1 MGKPIVA
8 IVGRPN
14 VGKSTLFNIF
24 ANSRISIVE
33 DTPGVTR
40 DRLYAEGD
48 WLDNQFMMVDT
59 GGIEIMNSDAIAVSI
74 RQQAEIAIKEADVIL
89 FVCDARSG
97 IVQEDADVARIL
109 RKSGK
114 PIVLAVNKADSP
126 KQELNVYEFYNLG
139 LGEPFPISAANH
151 LGIGDLLDAVV
162 AKFPQNKAGVFD
174 NDEDQIKVALIG
186 RPNVGKSSIF
196 NSLVGQERSIVSDV
210 AGTTRDAID
219 TPVVR
224 NGQKYLFIDTA
235 GMRRKGKI
243 DEPIEKYSIIRSLRA
258 VDRSDVV
265 LMVIDA
271 VDGVTEQDKKI
282 AGYAHEAGKGIVI
295 VVNKWDAYEKD
306 ENSTLRYTETLRKEL
321 IFMQY
326 APVVYV
332 SALTKQ
338 RIHRLPEVINYVAEQ
353 NAMRVATS
361 VLNQVIADAVAINP
375 PPTEKGQRLKI
386 LYATQVKIKP
396 PTFVIFVNEPEIMHF
411 SYQRYLE
418 NKLREAFGFE
428 GTPLSMIIR
437 GKKKTNRGWINGC
450 NDVCI
455 MVCRWFCVWLS
466 TFGAVAG

>member
-40 DRLYAEGD
+40 DRLYADTE
-48 WLDNQFMMVDT
+48 WLDNEFMMVDT
-59 GGIEIMNSDAIAVSI
+59 GGIEIMNTDKIAVSI
-74 RQQAEIAIKEADVIL
+74 RQQAQIAIAEADVIL
-89 FVCDARSG
+89 FVCDARAG
-97 IVQEDADVARIL
+97 ITHEDAEVAKML
-109 RKSGK
+109 RQSKK
-114 PIVLAVNKADSP
+114 PIVLAINKADSP
-126 KQELNVYEFYNLG
+126 KQEMEIFEFYNLG
-139 LGEPFPISAANH
+139 IGEPIPVSAANH
-151 LGIGDLLDAVV
+151 LGLGDLLDAVV
-162 AKFPQNKAGVFD
+162 EKFPETSAYGEDGNE
-174 NDEDQIKVALIG
+174 DEIKVALIG

-196 NSLVGQERSIVSDV
+196 NTLVGEERSIVSDV

-219 TPVVR
+219 TPVIR
-224 NGQKYLFIDTA
+224 EGQKFLFIDTA
-235 GMRRKGKI
+235 GMRRKTRI

-271 VDGVTEQDKKI
+271 IDGITEQDKKI
-282 AGYAHEAGKGIVI
+282 AGYAHEAGKGIVL
-295 VVNKWDAYEKD
+295 VVNKWDLYDKD
-306 ENSTLRYTETLRKEL
+306 NTSTLRYTENLRREL
-321 IFMQY
+321 VFMQY
-326 APVVYV
+326 APVVFV
-332 SALTKQ
+332 SAMTKQ
-338 RIHRLPEVINYVAEQ
+338 RIHRLPEVIHYVAEQ
-353 NAMRVATS
+353 NAMRISTS
-361 VLNQVIADAVAINP
+361 VLNQVVEDAIAINP

-428 GTPLSMIIR
+428 GTPLQMIIR
-437 GKKKTNRGWINGC
+437 GKNEEE
-450 NDVCI
+450 
-455 MVCRWFCVWLS
+455 
-466 TFGAVAG
+466 

>member
-40 DRLYAEGD
+40 DRLYADTE
-48 WLDNQFMMVDT
+48 WLDNEFMMVDT
-59 GGIEIMNSDAIAVSI
+59 GGIEIMNTDKIAVSI
-74 RQQAEIAIKEADVIL
+74 RQQAQIAIAEADVIL
-89 FVCDARSG
+89 FVCDARAG
-97 IVQEDADVARIL
+97 ITHEDAEVAKML
-109 RKSGK
+109 RQSKK
-114 PIVLAVNKADSP
+114 PIVLAINKADSP
-126 KQELNVYEFYNLG
+126 KQEMEIFEFYNLG
-139 LGEPFPISAANH
+139 IGEPIPVSAANH
-151 LGIGDLLDAVV
+151 LGLGDLLDAVV
-162 AKFPQNKAGVFD
+162 EKFPETSAYGEDGNE
-174 NDEDQIKVALIG
+174 DEIKVALIG

-196 NSLVGQERSIVSDV
+196 NTLVGEERSIVSDV

-219 TPVVR
+219 TPVIR
-224 NGQKYLFIDTA
+224 EGQKFLFIDTA
-235 GMRRKGKI
+235 GMRRKARI

-271 VDGVTEQDKKI
+271 IDGVTEQDKKI
-282 AGYAHEAGKGIVI
+282 AGYAHEAGKGIVL
-295 VVNKWDAYEKD
+295 VVNKWDLYEKD
-306 ENSTLRYTETLRKEL
+306 NTSTLRYTENLRREL
-321 IFMQY
+321 VFMQY
-326 APVVYV
+326 APVVFV
-332 SALTKQ
+332 SAMTKQ
-338 RIHRLPEVINYVAEQ
+338 RIHRLPEVIHYVAEQ
-353 NAMRVATS
+353 NAMRISTS
-361 VLNQVIADAVAINP
+361 VLNQVVEDAIAINP

-428 GTPLSMIIR
+428 GTPLQMIIR
-437 GKKKTNRGWINGC
+437 GKNEEE
-450 NDVCI
+450 
-455 MVCRWFCVWLS
+455 
-466 TFGAVAG
+466 

>member
-40 DRLYAEGD
+40 DRLYADTE
-48 WLDNQFMMVDT
+48 WLDNEFRMVDT
-59 GGIEIMNSDAIAVSI
+59 GGIEIMNTDKIAVSI
-74 RQQAEIAIKEADVIL
+74 RQQAQIAIAEADVIL
-89 FVCDARSG
+89 FVCDARAG
-97 IVQEDADVARIL
+97 ITHEDAEVAKML
-109 RKSGK
+109 RQSKK
-114 PIVLAVNKADSP
+114 PIVLAINKADSP
-126 KQELNVYEFYNLG
+126 KQEMEIFEFYNLG
-139 LGEPFPISAANH
+139 IGEPIPVSAANH
-151 LGIGDLLDAVV
+151 LGLGDLLDAVV
-162 AKFPQNKAGVFD
+162 EKFPETSAYGEDGNE
-174 NDEDQIKVALIG
+174 DEIKVALIG

-196 NSLVGQERSIVSDV
+196 NTLVGEERSIVSDV

-219 TPVVR
+219 TPVIR
-224 NGQKYLFIDTA
+224 EGQKFLFIDTA
-235 GMRRKGKI
+235 GMRRKARI

-271 VDGVTEQDKKI
+271 IDGVTEQDKKI
-282 AGYAHEAGKGIVI
+282 AGYAHEAGKGIVL
-295 VVNKWDAYEKD
+295 VVNKWDLYDKD
-306 ENSTLRYTETLRKEL
+306 NTSTLRYTENLRREL
-321 IFMQY
+321 VFMQY
-326 APVVYV
+326 APVVFV
-332 SALTKQ
+332 SAMTKQ
-338 RIHRLPEVINYVAEQ
+338 RIHRLPEVIHYVAEQ
-353 NAMRVATS
+353 NAMRISTS
-361 VLNQVIADAVAINP
+361 VLNQVVEDAIAINP

-428 GTPLSMIIR
+428 GTPLQMIIR
-437 GKKKTNRGWINGC
+437 GKNEEE
-450 NDVCI
+450 
-455 MVCRWFCVWLS
+455 
-466 TFGAVAG
+466 

>member
-97 IVQEDADVARIL
+97 IVQEDADVA
-109 RKSGK
+109 K

-437 GKKKTNRGWINGC
+437 GKKE
-450 NDVCI
+450 DE
-455 MVCRWFCVWLS
+455 
-466 TFGAVAG
+466 

>member
-40 DRLYAEGD
+40 DRLYADTE
-48 WLDNQFMMVDT
+48 WLDNEFMMVDT
-59 GGIEIMNSDAIAVSI
+59 GGIEIMNTDKIAVSI
-74 RQQAEIAIKEADVIL
+74 RQQAQIAIAEADVIL
-89 FVCDARSG
+89 FVCDARAG
-97 IVQEDADVARIL
+97 ITHEDAEVAKML
-109 RKSGK
+109 RQSKK
-114 PIVLAVNKADSP
+114 PIVLAINKADSP
-126 KQELNVYEFYNLG
+126 KQEMEIFEFYNLG
-139 LGEPFPISAANH
+139 IGEPIPVSAANH
-151 LGIGDLLDAVV
+151 LGLGDLLDAVV
-162 AKFPQNKAGVFD
+162 EKFPETSAYGEDGNE
-174 NDEDQIKVALIG
+174 DEIKVALIG

-196 NSLVGQERSIVSDV
+196 NTLVGEERSIVSDV

-219 TPVVR
+219 TPVIR
-224 NGQKYLFIDTA
+224 EGQKFLFIDTA
-235 GMRRKGKI
+235 GMRRKARI

-271 VDGVTEQDKKI
+271 IDGVTEQDKKI
-282 AGYAHEAGKGIVI
+282 AGYAHEAGKGIVL
-295 VVNKWDAYEKD
+295 VVNKWDLYDKD
-306 ENSTLRYTETLRKEL
+306 NTSTLRYAENLRREL
-321 IFMQY
+321 VFMQY
-326 APVVYV
+326 APVVFV
-332 SALTKQ
+332 SAMTKQ
-338 RIHRLPEVINYVAEQ
+338 RIHRLPEVIHYVAEQ
-353 NAMRVATS
+353 NAMRISTS
-361 VLNQVIADAVAINP
+361 VLNQVVEDAIAINP

-428 GTPLSMIIR
+428 GTPLQMIIR
-437 GKKKTNRGWINGC
+437 GKNEEE
-450 NDVCI
+450 
-455 MVCRWFCVWLS
+455 
-466 TFGAVAG
+466 

>member
-40 DRLYAEGD
+40 DRLYADTE
-48 WLDNQFMMVDT
+48 WLDNEFMMVDT
-59 GGIEIMNSDAIAVSI
+59 GGIEIMNTDKIAVSI
-74 RQQAEIAIKEADVIL
+74 RQQAQIAIAEADVIL
-89 FVCDARSG
+89 FVCDARAG
-97 IVQEDADVARIL
+97 ITHEDAEVAKML
-109 RKSGK
+109 RQSKK
-114 PIVLAVNKADSP
+114 PIVLAINKADSP
-126 KQELNVYEFYNLG
+126 KQEMEIFEFYNLG
-139 LGEPFPISAANH
+139 IGEPIPVSAANH
-151 LGIGDLLDAVV
+151 LGLGDLLDAVV
-162 AKFPQNKAGVFD
+162 EKFPETSAYGEDGNE
-174 NDEDQIKVALIG
+174 DEIKVALIG

-196 NSLVGQERSIVSDV
+196 NTLVGEERSIVSDV

-219 TPVVR
+219 TPVIR
-224 NGQKYLFIDTA
+224 EGQKFLFIDTA
-235 GMRRKGKI
+235 GMRRKARI

-271 VDGVTEQDKKI
+271 IDGVTEQDKKI
-282 AGYAHEAGKGIVI
+282 AGYAHEAGKGIVL
-295 VVNKWDAYEKD
+295 VVNKWDLYDKD
-306 ENSTLRYTETLRKEL
+306 NTSTLRYTENLRREL
-321 IFMQY
+321 VFMQY
-326 APVVYV
+326 APVVFV
-332 SALTKQ
+332 SAMTKQ
-338 RIHRLPEVINYVAEQ
+338 RIHRLPEIIHYVAEQ
-353 NAMRVATS
+353 NAMRISTS
-361 VLNQVIADAVAINP
+361 VLNQVVEDAIAINP

-428 GTPLSMIIR
+428 GTPLQMIIR
-437 GKKKTNRGWINGC
+437 GKNEEE
-450 NDVCI
+450 
-455 MVCRWFCVWLS
+455 
-466 TFGAVAG
+466 

>member
-40 DRLYAEGD
+40 DRLYADTE
-48 WLDNQFMMVDT
+48 WLDNEFMMVDT
-59 GGIEIMNSDAIAVSI
+59 GGIEIMNTDKIAVSI
-74 RQQAEIAIKEADVIL
+74 RQQAQIAIAEADVIL
-89 FVCDARSG
+89 FVCDARAG
-97 IVQEDADVARIL
+97 ITHEDAEVAKML
-109 RKSGK
+109 RQSKK
-114 PIVLAVNKADSP
+114 PIVLAINKADSP
-126 KQELNVYEFYNLG
+126 KQEMEIFEFYNLG
-139 LGEPFPISAANH
+139 IGEPIPVSAANH
-151 LGIGDLLDAVV
+151 LGLGDLLDAVV
-162 AKFPQNKAGVFD
+162 EKFPETSAYGEDGNE
-174 NDEDQIKVALIG
+174 DEIKVALIG

-196 NSLVGQERSIVSDV
+196 NTLVGEDRSIVSDV

-219 TPVVR
+219 TPVIR
-224 NGQKYLFIDTA
+224 EGQKFLFIDTA
-235 GMRRKGKI
+235 GMRRKARI

-271 VDGVTEQDKKI
+271 IDGVTEQDKKI
-282 AGYAHEAGKGIVI
+282 AGYAHEAGKGIVL
-295 VVNKWDAYEKD
+295 VVNKWDLYDKD
-306 ENSTLRYTETLRKEL
+306 NTSTLRYTENLRREL
-321 IFMQY
+321 VFMQY
-326 APVVYV
+326 APVVFV
-332 SALTKQ
+332 SAMTKQ
-338 RIHRLPEVINYVAEQ
+338 RIHRLPEVIHYVAEQ
-353 NAMRVATS
+353 NAMRISTS
-361 VLNQVIADAVAINP
+361 VLNQVVEDAIAINP

-428 GTPLSMIIR
+428 GTPLQMIIR
-437 GKKKTNRGWINGC
+437 GKNEEE
-450 NDVCI
+450 
-455 MVCRWFCVWLS
+455 
-466 TFGAVAG
+466 

>member
-40 DRLYAEGD
+40 DRLYADTE
-48 WLDNQFMMVDT
+48 WLDNEFMMVDT
-59 GGIEIMNSDAIAVSI
+59 GGIEIMNTDKIAVSI
-74 RQQAEIAIKEADVIL
+74 RQQAQIAIAEADVIL
-89 FVCDARSG
+89 FVCDARAG
-97 IVQEDADVARIL
+97 ITHEDAEVAKML
-109 RKSGK
+109 RQSKK
-114 PIVLAVNKADSP
+114 PIVLAINKADSP
-126 KQELNVYEFYNLG
+126 KQEMEIFEFYNLG
-139 LGEPFPISAANH
+139 IGEPIPVSAANH
-151 LGIGDLLDAVV
+151 LGLGDLLDAVV
-162 AKFPQNKAGVFD
+162 EKFPETSAYGEDGNE
-174 NDEDQIKVALIG
+174 DEIKVALIG

-196 NSLVGQERSIVSDV
+196 NTLVGEERSIVSDV

-219 TPVVR
+219 TPVIR
-224 NGQKYLFIDTA
+224 EGQKFLFIDTA
-235 GMRRKGKI
+235 GMRRKARI

-271 VDGVTEQDKKI
+271 IDGVTEQDKKI
-282 AGYAHEAGKGIVI
+282 AGYAHEAGKGIVL
-295 VVNKWDAYEKD
+295 VVNKWDLYDKD
-306 ENSTLRYTETLRKEL
+306 NTSTLRYTENLRREL
-321 IFMQY
+321 VFMQY
-326 APVVYV
+326 APVVFV
-332 SALTKQ
+332 SAMTKQ
-338 RIHRLPEVINYVAEQ
+338 RIHSLPEVIHYVAEQ
-353 NAMRVATS
+353 NAMRISTS
-361 VLNQVIADAVAINP
+361 VLNQVVEDAIAINP

-428 GTPLSMIIR
+428 GTPLQMIIR
-437 GKKKTNRGWINGC
+437 GKNEEE
-450 NDVCI
+450 
-455 MVCRWFCVWLS
+455 
-466 TFGAVAG
+466 

>member
-162 AKFPQNKAGVFD
+162 AKFPQNKVGVFD

-306 ENSTLRYTETLRKEL
+306 ENSTLRYTENLRKEL

-437 GKKKTNRGWINGC
+437 GKKE
-450 NDVCI
+450 DE
-455 MVCRWFCVWLS
+455 
-466 TFGAVAG
+466 

>member
-40 DRLYAEGD
+40 DRLYADTE
-48 WLDNQFMMVDT
+48 WLDNEFMMVDT
-59 GGIEIMNSDAIAVSI
+59 GGIEIMNNDKIAVSI
-74 RQQAEIAIKEADVIL
+74 RQQAQIAIAEADVIL
-89 FVCDARSG
+89 FVCDARAG
-97 IVQEDADVARIL
+97 ITHEDAEVARLL
-109 RKSGK
+109 RQSKK

-126 KQELNVYEFYNLG
+126 KQEMDIFEFYNLG
-139 LGEPFPISAANH
+139 IGEPIPVSAANH
-151 LGIGDLLDAVV
+151 LGLGDLLDAVV
-162 AKFPQNKAGVFD
+162 EKFPETSAYGEDGNE
-174 NDEDQIKVALIG
+174 DEIKVALIG

-196 NSLVGQERSIVSDV
+196 NTLVGEERSIVSDV

-224 NGQKYLFIDTA
+224 DGQKFLFIDTA
-235 GMRRKGKI
+235 GMRRKARI

-271 VDGVTEQDKKI
+271 IDGVTEQDKKI
-282 AGYAHEAGKGIVI
+282 AGYAHEAGKGIVL
-295 VVNKWDAYEKD
+295 VVNKWDLYDKD
-306 ENSTLRYTETLRKEL
+306 NTSTLRYTENLRREL
-321 IFMQY
+321 VFMQY
-326 APVVYV
+326 APVVFV
-332 SALTKQ
+332 SAMTKQ
-338 RIHRLPEVINYVAEQ
+338 RIHRLPEVIHYVAEQ
-353 NAMRVATS
+353 NAMRISTS
-361 VLNQVIADAVAINP
+361 VLNQVVEDAIAINP

-428 GTPLSMIIR
+428 GTPLQMIIR
-437 GKKKTNRGWINGC
+437 GKNEEE
-450 NDVCI
+450 
-455 MVCRWFCVWLS
+455 
-466 TFGAVAG
+466 

>member
-361 VLNQVIADAVAINP
+361 VLNQVIADAVAINQ

-437 GKKKTNRGWINGC
+437 GKKE
-450 NDVCI
+450 DE
-455 MVCRWFCVWLS
+455 
-466 TFGAVAG
+466 

>member
-40 DRLYAEGD
+40 DRLYADTE
-48 WLDNQFMMVDT
+48 WLDNEFMMVDT
-59 GGIEIMNSDAIAVSI
+59 GGIEIMNTDKIAVSI
-74 RQQAEIAIKEADVIL
+74 RQQAQIAIAEADVIL
-89 FVCDARSG
+89 FVCDARAG
-97 IVQEDADVARIL
+97 ITHEDAEVAKML
-109 RKSGK
+109 RQSKK
-114 PIVLAVNKADSP
+114 PIVLAINKADSP
-126 KQELNVYEFYNLG
+126 KQEMEIFEFYNLG
-139 LGEPFPISAANH
+139 IGEPIPVSAANH
-151 LGIGDLLDAVV
+151 LGLGDLLDAVV
-162 AKFPQNKAGVFD
+162 EKFPETSAYGEDGNE
-174 NDEDQIKVALIG
+174 DEIKVALIG

-196 NSLVGQERSIVSDV
+196 NTLVGEERSIVSDV

-219 TPVVR
+219 TPVIR
-224 NGQKYLFIDTA
+224 EGQKFLFIDTA
-235 GMRRKGKI
+235 GMRRKARI

-271 VDGVTEQDKKI
+271 IDGVTEQDKKI
-282 AGYAHEAGKGIVI
+282 AGYAHEAGKGIVL
-295 VVNKWDAYEKD
+295 VVNKWDLYDKD
-306 ENSTLRYTETLRKEL
+306 NTSTLRYTENLRREL
-321 IFMQY
+321 VFMQY
-326 APVVYV
+326 APVVFV
-332 SALTKQ
+332 SAMTKQ
-338 RIHRLPEVINYVAEQ
+338 RIHRLPEGIHYVAEQ
-353 NAMRVATS
+353 NAMRISTS
-361 VLNQVIADAVAINP
+361 VLNQVVEDAIAINP

-428 GTPLSMIIR
+428 GTPLQMIIR
-437 GKKKTNRGWINGC
+437 GKNEEE
-450 NDVCI
+450 
-455 MVCRWFCVWLS
+455 
-466 TFGAVAG
+466 

>member
-353 NAMRVATS
+353 NSMRVATS

-375 PPTEKGQRLKI
+375 PPTEKGQLLKI

-437 GKKKTNRGWINGC
+437 GKKE
-450 NDVCI
+450 DE
-455 MVCRWFCVWLS
+455 
-466 TFGAVAG
+466 

>member
-40 DRLYAEGD
+40 DRLYADTE
-48 WLDNQFMMVDT
+48 WLDNEFMMVDT
-59 GGIEIMNSDAIAVSI
+59 GGIEIMNTDKIAVSI
-74 RQQAEIAIKEADVIL
+74 RQQAQIAIAEADVIL
-89 FVCDARSG
+89 FVCDARAG
-97 IVQEDADVARIL
+97 ITHEDAEVAKML
-109 RKSGK
+109 RQSKK
-114 PIVLAVNKADSP
+114 PIVLAINKADSP
-126 KQELNVYEFYNLG
+126 KQEMEIFEFYNLG
-139 LGEPFPISAANH
+139 IGEPIPVSAANH
-151 LGIGDLLDAVV
+151 LGLGDLLDAVV
-162 AKFPQNKAGVFD
+162 EKFPETSAYGEDGNE
-174 NDEDQIKVALIG
+174 DEIKVALIG

-196 NSLVGQERSIVSDV
+196 NTLVGEERSIVSDV

-219 TPVVR
+219 TPVIR
-224 NGQKYLFIDTA
+224 EGQKFLFIDTA
-235 GMRRKGKI
+235 GMRRKARI

-271 VDGVTEQDKKI
+271 IDGVTEQDKKI
-282 AGYAHEAGKGIVI
+282 AGYAHEAGKGSVL
-295 VVNKWDAYEKD
+295 VVNKWDLYDKD
-306 ENSTLRYTETLRKEL
+306 NTSTLRYTENLRREL
-321 IFMQY
+321 VFMQY
-326 APVVYV
+326 APVVFV
-332 SALTKQ
+332 SAMTKQ
-338 RIHRLPEVINYVAEQ
+338 RIHRLPEVIHYVAEQ
-353 NAMRVATS
+353 NAMRISTS
-361 VLNQVIADAVAINP
+361 VLNQVVEDAIAINP

-428 GTPLSMIIR
+428 GTPLQMIIR
-437 GKKKTNRGWINGC
+437 GKNEEE
-450 NDVCI
+450 
-455 MVCRWFCVWLS
+455 
-466 TFGAVAG
+466 

>member
-40 DRLYAEGD
+40 DRLYADTE
-48 WLDNQFMMVDT
+48 WLDNEFMMVDT
-59 GGIEIMNSDAIAVSI
+59 GGIEIMNNDKIAVSI
-74 RQQAEIAIKEADVIL
+74 RQQAQIAIAEADVIL
-89 FVCDARSG
+89 FVCDARAG
-97 IVQEDADVARIL
+97 ITHEDAEVARLL
-109 RKSGK
+109 RQSKK
-114 PIVLAVNKADSP
+114 PIVLAANKADSP
-126 KQELNVYEFYNLG
+126 KQEMEIFEFYNLG
-139 LGEPFPISAANH
+139 IGEPIPVSAVNH
-151 LGIGDLLDAVV
+151 LGLGDLLDAVV
-162 AKFPQNKAGVFD
+162 EKFPETSAYGED
-174 NDEDQIKVALIG
+174 DDEDEIKVALIG

-196 NSLVGQERSIVSDV
+196 NTLVGEERSIVSDV

-224 NGQKYLFIDTA
+224 DGQKFLFIDTA
-235 GMRRKGKI
+235 GMRRKARI

-271 VDGVTEQDKKI
+271 IDGVTEQDKKI
-282 AGYAHEAGKGIVI
+282 AGYAHEAGKGIVL
-295 VVNKWDAYEKD
+295 VVNKWDLYDKD
-306 ENSTLRYTETLRKEL
+306 NASTLRYTENLRREL
-321 IFMQY
+321 VFMQY
-326 APVVYV
+326 APVVFV
-332 SALTKQ
+332 SAMTKQ
-338 RIHRLPEVINYVAEQ
+338 RIHRLPEVIHYVAEQ
-353 NAMRVATS
+353 NAMRISTS
-361 VLNQVIADAVAINP
+361 VLNQVVEDVIAINP

-428 GTPLSMIIR
+428 GTPLQMIIR
-437 GKKKTNRGWINGC
+437 GKNEEE
-450 NDVCI
+450 
-455 MVCRWFCVWLS
+455 
-466 TFGAVAG
+466 